1 MTGQLFKFRLDNN
14 TSVLP
19 VKYVPKAV
27 FWEACVVFSY
37 FNMIWSSVV
46 RCETME
52 NESIELRELASIIK
66 GAKAKLK
73 GP

>member
-1 MTGQLFKFRLDNN
+1 MTGQLFKFGLDNN

-27 FWEACVVFSY
+27 LWSACTVFSY
-37 FNMIWSSVV
+37 FNTIWSSVV

-52 NESIELRELASIIK
+52 NESIELRELASIK
-66 GAKAKLK
+66 KEAKAKLK